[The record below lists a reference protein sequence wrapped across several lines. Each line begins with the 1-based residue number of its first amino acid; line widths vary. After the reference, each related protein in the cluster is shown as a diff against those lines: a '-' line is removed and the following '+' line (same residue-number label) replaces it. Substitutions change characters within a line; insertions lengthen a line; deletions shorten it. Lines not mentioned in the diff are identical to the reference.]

1 MSKYRLR
8 NGGHLV
14 PRGRWVKSDSLQTCV
29 KRLFHMRHRWSLPWE
44 TVCTMTLDSDL
55 AWWRHQMENFPRYW
69 PFVRGVNRSPVN
81 SPHNGQWHRALIFS
95 LICAWINGWVNNG
108 EAGDLRRHRAH
119 YDVTVMNFFSLQL
132 IMLKYCTTCHVRSIT
147 YASLDGFFSYFALAQ
162 MIFSMRGYSVC
173 SEFYSC
179 GLMCVLGV
187 CIGRWGGGGVEMW
200 GWVHNQN
207 ILGVVSIR
215 KTVLPGVAI
224 PMLKIRRPNGRLIF
238 NIGIAIPR

>member
-1 MSKYRLR
+1 MAAI
-8 NGGHLV
+8 
-14 PRGRWVKSDSLQTCV
+14 
-29 KRLFHMRHRWSLPWE
+29 WSREGDGLNQILCKHALSACFICGTDDHYHERPCAQWLW
-44 TVCTMTLDSDL
+44 TPTLHDDVIK
-55 AWWRHQMENFPRYW
+55 WKHFPRYW
-69 PFVRGVNRSPVN
+69 PFVRGINRSPVN

-108 EAGDLRRHRAH
+108 EAGDLRHCAH
-119 YDVTVMNFFSLQL
+119 YDVTVMYFFSLQL
-132 IMLKYCTTCHVRSIT
+132 MMLKYCTTCHVRSIT
-147 YASLDGFFSYFALAQ
+147 YASMDGFFSYFALAQ
-162 MIFSMRGYSVC
+162 MIFSMRGYSVY

-187 CIGRWGGGGVEMW
+187 CVGRWGGGGVEMW

-207 ILGVVSIR
+207 ILGAVSIR